1 MESAP
6 SAQSESIRP
15 ISKNKPATV
24 CNPPPRPPRR
34 SSKCTSGRSGR
45 VCAIHLL
52 AQTRKVSNQ
61 SRIKQSSH
69 VVQSTLWPSSE
80 SIKFTSRRSGLVC
93 TIHTLAQ
100 TRKYQTNLNKNN
112 AATLCNPP
120 RSTPWSPRG
129 RIKFT
134 SRRSDGAGAIHL
146 PRPNAKVS
154 NQSQK
159 TKRPR
164 CAIHPSGPQVKVL
177 NSPHN
182 EVVVS
187 VQSTPSPQRESIK
200 PISKNKAATL

>member
-6 SAQSESIRP
+6 SPQSESIRP

-69 VVQSTLWPSSE
+69 VVQSTLWPSGE

-93 TIHTLAQ
+93 AINTLAQ
-100 TRKYQTNLNKNN
+100 TRKYQLI
-112 AATLCNPP
+112 
-120 RSTPWSPRG
+120 ST
-129 RIKFT
+129 
-134 SRRSDGAGAIHL
+134 
-146 PRPNAKVS
+146 
-154 NQSQK
+154 K
-159 TKRPR
+159 TTRPR
-164 CAIHPSGPQVKVL
+164 CAIHPDPPRGPRVEESNSLQGEVMVPVQSTSLAPTRKYQTNLKKQSGHV
-177 NSPHN
+177 
-182 EVVVS
+182 
-187 VQSTPSPQRESIK
+187 VQSTPLALK
-200 PISKNKAATL
+200 